1 MNQSL
6 KKKKATH
13 KNYNIKKNIKLKNT
27 SVQKNNLKLHQIN
40 NAVGPNLNN
49 LNLYLKTITKLSLKS
64 KIILKSKNINAN
76 TKTVEN
82 NLQTLS
88 LNTLTNT
95 INIQNNSEAHNLKID
110 QTGVSKK
117 ATQNSDMIPTFHKDL
132 EKAAQ
137 NIFNLIPNNTPNLK
151 NNSCKEL
158 DFSIINSLNDD
169 DNLSIGLKETAMRL
183 IKQKKIEIEKQ
194 KIIIENKKK
203 LTKQLKLRKH
213 LKLLSN
219 FKSNIALNKNFVYK
233 FNHNHYAKKN
243 LKNTSDLLKDFF
255 LTFNYIISKPIFKFT
270 PKKLVI
276 QLFIFNSNINKNFIG
291 NSFLAKKKYL
301 IEIKQIKKMIKMNLF
316 KLCLK
321 LSKILKIS
329 VVLDL
334 VKLPNLNS
342 EGQILANS
350 IGIKTDKLG
359 KKFIMIVK
367 KLLNKTNLI
376 HPDQLNEKVSGYKN
390 ISNMIGINVK
400 LAGRMSRQ
408 AIIANKTVQSYQIG
422 SLNRQHSDIIT
433 KARYTA
439 KNRRGIYCY
448 TITISHK
455 CY

>member
-1 MNQSL
+1 
-6 KKKKATH
+6 
-13 KNYNIKKNIKLKNT
+13 
-27 SVQKNNLKLHQIN
+27 
-40 NAVGPNLNN
+40 
-49 LNLYLKTITKLSLKS
+49 
-64 KIILKSKNINAN
+64 
-76 TKTVEN
+76 
-82 NLQTLS
+82 
-88 LNTLTNT
+88 
-95 INIQNNSEAHNLKID
+95 
-110 QTGVSKK
+110 
-117 ATQNSDMIPTFHKDL
+117 MIPTFHKDL
-132 EKAAQ
+132 KKATQ

-151 NNSCKEL
+151 NNSCTEL
-158 DFSIINSLNDD
+158 DFSIINSLKDD
-169 DNLSIGLKETAMRL
+169 DNLSIGLKEIAMRL
-183 IKQKKIEIEKQ
+183 NKQQKIEIEKQ
-194 KIIIENKKK
+194 QIIIENKKK

-291 NSFLAKKKYL
+291 YSACAKKKYL

-359 KKFIMIVK
+359 QNFQVTVK
-367 KLLNKTNLI
+367 NLLNKTNIINPALAPGRLKEGAGLACCLQATGDKSYAEI
-376 HPDQLNEKVSGYKN
+376 ATQSGNKR
-390 ISNMIGINVK
+390 ISNIIGLNVK

-408 AIIANKTVQSYQIG
+408 IILANRTVQSYQIG
-422 SLNRQHSDIIT
+422 SLNRQHSDILT

-439 KNRRGIYCY
+439 KNRRGLYCY
-448 TITISHK
+448 TITIAHK

>member
-6 KKKKATH
+6 KKQATL
-13 KNYNIKKNIKLKNT
+13 KISNIKQKNFKLNKT
-27 SVQKNNLKLHQIN
+27 SVQKNNLILHPKN
-40 NAVGPNLNN
+40 NTNLNN
-49 LNLYLKTITKLSLKS
+49 LNLYLKKATHTKLNLKS
-64 KIILKSKNINAN
+64 YAQIILKSKKINAN

-82 NLQTLS
+82 SPQTFS
-88 LNTLTNT
+88 LNTDTKI
-95 INIQNNSEAHNLKID
+95 INNQNNSEASNLKICLTALS
-110 QTGVSKK
+110 QRLP
-117 ATQNSDMIPTFHKDL
+117 QNSDIIPTFNKDL
-132 EKAAQ
+132 KQ
-137 NIFNLIPNNTPNLK
+137 TNLFNNVNLIPK
-151 NNSCKEL
+151 NVENCQKEL
-158 DFSIINSLNDD
+158 DFPTIFSLKDS
-169 DNLSIGLKETAMRL
+169 DNQTIELKEICKRL
-183 IKQKKIEIEKQ
+183 IKQNKIK
-194 KIIIENKKK
+194 IENKLKG
-203 LTKQLKLRKH
+203 TKQLKLRKH
-213 LKLLSN
+213 IRLLSN
-219 FKSNIALNKNFVYK
+219 FKSNLALNKNFVYK

-243 LKNTSDLLKDFF
+243 LKNTSDLLNDFF
-255 LTFNYIISKPIFKFT
+255 LTFNYIISQPIFKFT
-270 PKKLVI
+270 PQKLVI
-276 QLFIFNSNINKNFIG
+276 QLFIFNSNINKNLIG
-291 NSFLAKKKYL
+291 KEKQKYL
-301 IEIKQIKKMIKMNLF
+301 IELKQIKQILKINL
-316 KLCLK
+316 LK
-321 LSKILKIS
+321 LSLKLSQILKMS